1 MYEVEKDNEIIL
13 KKNKEDDE
21 MIWINLIYG
30 IYLYI
35 YIIKMKLK
43 IIFVNIFWLIID
55 FFYNLQ
61 DLVNINEILEN
72 VYYNLGKDGVF

>member
-1 MYEVEKDNEIIL
+1 
-13 KKNKEDDE
+13 
-21 MIWINLIYG
+21 MIQINLIYG

-43 IIFVNIFWLIID
+43 IIFVNIFLLIID

-72 VYYNLGKDGVF
+72 VYYNLGKVGVF